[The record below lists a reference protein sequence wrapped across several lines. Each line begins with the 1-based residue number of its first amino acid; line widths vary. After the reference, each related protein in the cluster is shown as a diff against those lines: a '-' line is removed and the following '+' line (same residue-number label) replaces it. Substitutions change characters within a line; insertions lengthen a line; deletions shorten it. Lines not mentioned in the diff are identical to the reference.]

1 MNSDR
6 WNVLSAWL
14 NQWVAADEDG
24 RDRLRAQLAAEH
36 PELVAE
42 AESLARASGRLG
54 GFLETPALVLEA
66 RSIATED
73 PVLTTGVD
81 VGPYRIGN
89 LLARG
94 GTGDVY
100 RATDTRL
107 RRDVALK
114 VLSHTRTSDPH
125 RVERFIHEARLTAS
139 LDHANIVRVYDVG
152 RTPAHTYLVAELLE
166 GETLR
171 ARIERGPLPVDDVLR
186 IALEISH
193 GLEAAHSAGLVHR
206 DLKPDNIFLTRGGVT
221 KILDFG
227 IAKLAEGE
235 VTGDG
240 FATMTGVVLGT
251 AGYLAPEQI
260 RGLNVDA
267 RADLFALGTVL
278 FEMLTGVRAFGR
290 EHMVDTL
297 HAILHDPPSAALSER
312 RDVPPTLAHIVMR
325 LLEKSPDV
333 RFDSAEEVIAAL
345 RHVDASEAAAPK
357 KGWQR
362 RTWWAAGVAIAAV
375 FVAALAVNTD
385 DWFGRRSEAPI
396 NERAMQSFLAGRA
409 IVLRPD
415 PTDLR
420 TAARYFQEAIDLE
433 PTFAAAWAGLATA
446 RKRMP
451 VTGAVDPN
459 VGFPETLRA
468 AERALEIDPS
478 NAEAISAQGTVAFW
492 YEWDYPKAERLLKK
506 ALSIDSRHADSHL
519 FLGHVYSN
527 LDRADEALAA
537 ITTAR
542 ALAGD
547 WPQPRAMEGLFLYHA
562 RRYDDALRHLDTV
575 VKDLDPT
582 LWTARLF
589 HAQALFARG
598 RYEESL
604 AGIPTDVK
612 FPHPHPLAFRGYVLA
627 RMNRIPEAEAAL
639 AALPAKGSSYQRA
652 LVLHALGRNEAA
664 LDELDQAIKEK
675 IVHATFLG
683 VEPAWDA
690 LRRSD
695 RFRGLAKRVNLL
707 EVSDR
712 VAARYVK

>member
-1 MNSDR
+1 MNAAR
-6 WNVLSAWL
+6 WDVLSAWL

-24 RDRLRAQLAAEH
+24 RARLRAQLAAEH

-42 AESLARASGRLG
+42 AEALAHASGRLG

-66 RSIATED
+66 RNIATDD
-73 PVLTTGVD
+73 PVLRSGAE
-81 VGPYRIGN
+81 VGPYRVAT

-152 RTPAHTYLVAELLE
+152 RTPEHTYLVAELLE

-171 ARIERGPLPVDDVLR
+171 ARIEGGPMPVDDVLR
-186 IALEISH
+186 IGVEISS
-193 GLEAAHSAGLVHR
+193 GLAGAHAAGLVHR
-206 DLKPDNIFLTRGGVT
+206 DLKPDNIFLTRSGVT

-260 RGLNVDA
+260 RGLDVDV

-278 FEMLTGVRAFGR
+278 FEMLTGRRAFGR

-297 HAILHDPPSAALSER
+297 HAILHDPPSTALAERSDVPLALS
-312 RDVPPTLAHIVMR
+312 HIVMR
-325 LLEKSPDV
+325 LLEKSPDL
-333 RFDSAEEVIAAL
+333 RFDSAEEVIAVL
-345 RHVDASEAAAPK
+345 HYVDANEAPPRTSVRRPAWWAVGIVIAAAS
-357 KGWQR
+357 
-362 RTWWAAGVAIAAV
+362 IAALTV
-375 FVAALAVNTD
+375 DTR
-385 DWFGRRSEAPI
+385 DWFGRPAVATP
-396 NERAMQSFLAGRA
+396 NERAIAPYRAGRA

-415 PTDLR
+415 PDNLR
-420 TAARYFQEAIDLE
+420 TAAKYFQEAIDID
-433 PTFAAAWAGLATA
+433 PAFANAWAGLASA
-446 RKRMP
+446 HKRMA
-451 VTGAVDPN
+451 VTGGADAREA
-459 VGFPETLRA
+459 FPEVLRA
-468 AERALEIDPS
+468 AGRALELDPS

-492 YEWDYPKAERLLKK
+492 YEWDYAKAERLLKK
-506 ALSIDSRHADSHL
+506 ALSIDENHADAHL

-527 LDRADEALAA
+527 VDRADDALRE
-537 ITTAR
+537 IRRAR
-542 ALAGD
+542 ELANE
-547 WPQPRAMEGLFLYHA
+547 WPQPRALEGLFLRNA
-562 RRYDDALRHLDTV
+562 RRYDESLRHLDTV
-575 VKDLDPT
+575 VNDLDPT
-582 LWTARLF
+582 LWTAQLF
-589 HAQALFARG
+589 RAEALFALG

-604 AGIPTDVK
+604 AAIAAEKK

-627 RMNRIPEAEAAL
+627 RINRTAEAEAAL
-639 AALPAKGSSYQRA
+639 AALPPRGFSYQRA
-652 LVLHALGRNEAA
+652 LVLHGLGHNEAA
-664 LDELDQAIKEK
+664 FAELRKAIDEKL
-675 IVHATFLG
+675 VHVTFLG
-683 VEPAWDA
+683 VDPDWDA
-690 LRRSD
+690 LRRSEA
-695 RFRGLAKRVNLL
+695 FRELAKRVNLL

>member
-1 MNSDR
+1 MTSDR

-14 NQWVAADEDG
+14 NQWAAADEEG
-24 RDRLRAQLAAEH
+24 RARLRAQLAADH

-73 PVLTTGVD
+73 PVLTSGLE
-81 VGPYRIGN
+81 VGPYRIAA

-152 RTPAHTYLVAELLE
+152 RTPEHTYLVAELLE

-171 ARIERGPLPVDDVLR
+171 ARIERGPMPVGDVLR
-186 IALEISH
+186 IALEIAN
-193 GLEAAHSAGLVHR
+193 GLAAAHAAGLVHR
-206 DLKPDNIFLTRGGVT
+206 DLKPDNIFLTRSGVT

-260 RGLNVDA
+260 RGLPVDA
-267 RADLFALGTVL
+267 RADLFALGTVV

-297 HAILHDPPSAALSER
+297 HAILHDPPSDALAQR
-312 RDVPPTLAHIVMR
+312 HDVPPTLAHMVMR
-325 LLEKSPDV
+325 LLEKLPEV
-333 RFDSAEEVIAAL
+333 RFESAADVIAAL
-345 RHVDASEAAAPK
+345 QHVDVHEAPPQKRVQHGA
-357 KGWQR
+357 
-362 RTWWAAGVAIAAV
+362 WWAAAIA
-375 FVAALAVNTD
+375 VAALIVASFAVDTS
-385 DWFGRRSEAPI
+385 DWFDRPTAVAP
-396 NERAMQSFLAGRA
+396 NERAMVPYRAGRA

-415 PTDLR
+415 PDNLR
-420 TAARYFQEAIDLE
+420 KAAGYFQQAIDID
-433 PTFAAAWAGLATA
+433 PNFADAWAGLASA
-446 RKRMP
+446 YKRMP
-451 VTGAVDPN
+451 ITGGAEPRVAFD
-459 VGFPETLRA
+459 ESLKA
-468 AERALEIDPS
+468 ANRALELDRS
-478 NAEAISAQGTVAFW
+478 NAEAISVQGTVAFW
-492 YEWDYPKAERLLKK
+492 YEWEYQKAERLLKG
-506 ALSIDSRHADSHL
+506 ALELDPNHPDSHL

-527 LDRADEALAA
+527 TDRPTEALFH
-537 ITTAR
+537 IRRAR
-542 ALAGD
+542 ELAE
-547 WPQPRAMEGLFLYHA
+547 WPQPRALEGLFLYQA
-562 RRYDDALRHLDTV
+562 RQYDNALKHLDTV
-575 VKDLDPT
+575 VNDLDPT
-582 LWTARLF
+582 LWTAQIFRV
-589 HAQALFARG
+589 QALFFLG
-598 RYEESL
+598 RHEDAL
-604 AGIPTDVK
+604 AAIPEK
-612 FPHPHPLAFRGYVLA
+612 APFPAVLLSFRGYVLA
-627 RMNRIPEAEAAL
+627 RMNRTADAEAAL
-639 AALPAKGSSYQRA
+639 AALPPTGASYQRA
-652 LVLHALGRNEAA
+652 MVLHALGRNDAA
-664 LDELDQAIKEK
+664 LLEIGKAIDEKK
-675 IVHATFLG
+675 PHVTFLG
-683 VEPAWDA
+683 IDPMWDA
-690 LRRSD
+690 LRRD
-695 RFRGLAKRVNLL
+695 ERFRQLAKRVNLL

-712 VAARYVK
+712 VAERYVK